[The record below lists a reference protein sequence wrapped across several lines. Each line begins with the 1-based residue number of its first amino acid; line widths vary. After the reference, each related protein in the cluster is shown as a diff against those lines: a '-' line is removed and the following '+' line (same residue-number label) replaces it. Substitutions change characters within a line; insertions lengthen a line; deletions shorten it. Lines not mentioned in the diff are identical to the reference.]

1 MKKIKLKNT
10 KLKSLVDNEI
20 FIWASKEI
28 WSLQNGKYAVRC
40 SCIKINNQW
49 FTKKIYLHREII
61 KVTGNFHV
69 DHINGNTLDNR
80 KKNLRICSR
89 SENLYNRGKAKHNT
103 SGYKG
108 VNWCKQRRNWRAR
121 IFVNKKEFYLGCFDN
136 KINAAKAYDEAS
148 IKYHGEFAKLNF
160 KK

>member
-80 KKNLRICSR
+80 RDNLRIVTKLQNNINVKKQKNC
-89 SENLYNRGKAKHNT
+89 T
-103 SGYKG
+103 SKYKG
-108 VNWCKQRRNWRAR
+108 LTLRPSGRWGVYITINKKTICGGTFDIEIDAAKKYNQLALTHFGEYAR
-121 IFVNKKEFYLGCFDN
+121 IN
-136 KINAAKAYDEAS
+136 KIE
-148 IKYHGEFAKLNF
+148 E
-160 KK
+160 